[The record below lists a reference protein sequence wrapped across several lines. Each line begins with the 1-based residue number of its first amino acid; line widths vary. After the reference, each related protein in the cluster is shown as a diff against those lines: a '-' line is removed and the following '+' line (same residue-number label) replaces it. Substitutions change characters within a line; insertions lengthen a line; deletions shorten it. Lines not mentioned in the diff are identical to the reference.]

1 VIRRAAILAVA
12 CTALLAAAPTAPAY
26 PPITCGR
33 VTLDGTTYVF
43 RTHGPTCRYA
53 THWLKTYIKYHHGP
67 TGYTCRAYGTAVPA
81 YCRGTHRRY
90 FFANSAG

>member
-1 VIRRAAILAVA
+1 MKRAWVLAVLV
-12 CTALLAAAPTAPAY
+12 TGTLALLPTAAPAY

-33 VTLDGTTYVF
+33 VAVAGTTYIF

-53 THWLKTYIKYHHGP
+53 THWLKVYIVYKHGP
-67 TGYTCRAYGTAVPA
+67 KGYACRAYGADIPA

>member
-1 VIRRAAILAVA
+1 MRAALLVALAAGVL
-12 CTALLAAAPTAPAY
+12 ALLPAAAPAY

-33 VTLDGTTYVF
+33 VSLDGSTYVF

-53 THWLKTYIKYHHGP
+53 THWLKVYLRYHHGP
-67 TGYTCRAYGTAVPA
+67 KGYTCRAYGASVPG

-90 FFANSAG
+90 FFANAAG